1 MSRQV
6 MDITRREQL
15 KSILLRRRRKEL
27 GIEDLP
33 VGVVYDGQRFN
44 AGHGYYGLHLIR
56 RMPDAA
62 LEYLYDQALEG
73 KGDPDSKVLEF
84 YVAELRYRAERRTAR
99 RTLMVAVAATVAS
112 LLALGIALYTT
123 VLSDRTETPL
133 LPTQPTA
140 VIRQNLLVSSLLM
153 HRVESGG
160 NYYRAEAGS
169 HGAHRANRRKP
180 APTVS
185 PKPESTKGGRQVSV
199 LKWQEGAPVLLG

>member
-15 KSILLRRRRKEL
+15 KSIRLRRRRKEL

-99 RTLMVAVAATVAS
+99 RALVVAVVATVIS
-112 LLALGIALYTT
+112 LLALGIVLYAA

-133 LPTQPTA
+133 PTGPTCC
-140 VIRQNLLVSSLLM
+140 RHPPKRTGLM
-153 HRVESGG
+153 ISRGKALIHHELSTRPTRDHRI
-160 NYYRAEAGS
+160 
-169 HGAHRANRRKP
+169 
-180 APTVS
+180 
-185 PKPESTKGGRQVSV
+185 
-199 LKWQEGAPVLLG
+199 

>member
-1 MSRQV
+1 MSRRV
-6 MDITRREQL
+6 MDISKREQF
-15 KSILLRRRRKEL
+15 KSIRLRRRRKEL

-99 RTLMVAVAATVAS
+99 LALIVAVVATVAS
-112 LLALGIALYTT
+112 LLALGIALYAA
-123 VLSDRTETPL
+123 VPSDRTETPL
-133 LPTQPTA
+133 PTAQPTA
-140 VIRQNLLVSSLLM
+140 VIRQDHSGSGLLLYKV
-153 HRVESGG
+153 
-160 NYYRAEAGS
+160 EAGDNQQVLS
-169 HGAHRANRRKP
+169 QYKA
-180 APTVS
+180 S
-185 PKPESTKGGRQVSV
+185 QYSTLVGEND
-199 LKWQEGAPVLLG
+199 L